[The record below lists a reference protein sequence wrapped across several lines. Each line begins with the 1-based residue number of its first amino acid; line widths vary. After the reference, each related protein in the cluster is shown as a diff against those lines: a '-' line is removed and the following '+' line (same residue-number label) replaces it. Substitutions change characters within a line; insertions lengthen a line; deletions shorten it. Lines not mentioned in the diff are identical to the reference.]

1 MEGIY
6 RRGEKNQTA
15 LADRVGQRRKA
26 PCALKL
32 KKALQLSIKS
42 VIISKL
48 PKSIRA
54 EKGLLAG
61 KFAKNA

>member
-1 MEGIY
+1 MKSKFFE
-6 RRGEKNQTA
+6 
-15 LADRVGQRRKA
+15 
-26 PCALKL
+26 
-32 KKALQLSIKS
+32 KALQLSIKS

-61 KFAKNA
+61 EFAKNA

>member
-1 MEGIY
+1 MKSKFFE
-6 RRGEKNQTA
+6 
-15 LADRVGQRRKA
+15 
-26 PCALKL
+26 
-32 KKALQLSIKS
+32 KALQLSIKS

>member
-1 MEGIY
+1 M
-6 RRGEKNQTA
+6 KS
-15 LADRVGQRRKA
+15 KF
-26 PCALKL
+26 L

-54 EKGLLAG
+54 EKGLPAG
-61 KFAKNA
+61 KIREKCLNPLILGYFLCIILRYA